1 MPELSTS
8 VRYIKGIGE
17 QRAKSL
23 EKLRIFT
30 LRDLISY
37 FPRDYEDRRTFRK
50 IRDLEPGETAC
61 VAAMAAA
68 SPTLNRVRKGMEL
81 VKVRAVDETGAL
93 DVTFF
98 NQTYM
103 RDHIR
108 AGEQYTFFGKAR
120 SRGAAGPW

>member
-37 FPRDYEDRRTFRK
+37 FPRDYEDRR
-50 IRDLEPGETAC
+50 
-61 VAAMAAA
+61 
-68 SPTLNRVRKGMEL
+68 
-81 VKVRAVDETGAL
+81 
-93 DVTFF
+93 
-98 NQTYM
+98 
-103 RDHIR
+103 
-108 AGEQYTFFGKAR
+108 
-120 SRGAAGPW
+120 PWPPRPPP

>member
-61 VAAMAAA
+61 VTAMAAA

-108 AGEQYTFFGKAR
+108 EIGRAHV
-120 SRGAAGPW
+120 